1 VAPRARVAL
10 VDDHELFREG
20 LRMVIGQTRDF
31 EVAGEA
37 GTARDAVQ
45 LFTDATFDVA
55 VVDVTLPDLSG
66 VSVTREVCRL
76 QPRCKV
82 LALSMVEQPYRAA
95 EMLRAGASG
104 YALKSQSTDE
114 ILDAIRV
121 VAGGGRYLAP
131 RLPHDLVESLRSG
144 AAVGPI
150 DQLTPREREIF
161 GLLVRGWTSERIAS
175 QLFISTR
182 TVETHRQN
190 IMAKLQVHSAVELV
204 RLAAQHG
211 LIQD

>member
-1 VAPRARVAL
+1 MAL
-10 VDDHELFREG
+10 VDDHGLFREG
-20 LRMVIGQTRDF
+20 LRVVVGQTRDL

-37 GTARDAVQ
+37 ATAREAIR
-45 LFTDATFDVA
+45 LLAETPFDVA

-66 VSVTREVCRL
+66 VSVTREVRRV
-76 QPRCKV
+76 QPKCKV

-95 EMLRAGASG
+95 EMMRAGASG
-104 YALKSQSTDE
+104 YALKSQPTDE
-114 ILDAIRV
+114 ILDAVRI

-131 RLPHDLVESLRSG
+131 RLPHDLVESLIAG
-144 AAVGPI
+144 ASVGPI
-150 DQLTPREREIF
+150 DQLSPREREIF

-182 TVETHRQN
+182 TVETHRQK

-204 RLAAQHG
+204 RLAAHHG